1 MDIEKYLTYEVI
13 WKPCLGEDPDTMMLS
28 YGEDQTIKCF
38 RYGKTVYVRDGESTA
53 VESAQVYLV
62 TDKVKPRDIL
72 DGQVVK
78 SVNMYPESWDSR
90 QEIYEA
96 MTWD

>member
-1 MDIEKYLTYEVI
+1 
-13 WKPCLGEDPDTMMLS
+13 MMLS
-28 YGEDQTIKCF
+28 YGEEKNIRCF
-38 RYGKTVYVRDGESTA
+38 RYGKNVYIRDGEAGA
-53 VESAQVYLV
+53 VKSAQVYLV
-62 TDKVKPRDIL
+62 TDKVNPRDIL

-78 SVNMYPESWDSR
+78 TVNMYPESWDSR